1 MAKSRAD
8 CVKRTRE
15 TIWDKEKQLQMDIQ
29 KEQTAREQSVQVIKD
44 CVQRDYPNLKA
55 AIQQEVSDREL
66 ADTAIASTLEH
77 TL

>member
-1 MAKSRAD
+1 
-8 CVKRTRE
+8 
-15 TIWDKEKQLQMDIQ
+15 MDIQ
-29 KEQTAREQSVQVIKD
+29 KETVAREQSVQVLKE

-55 AIQQEVSDREL
+55 AIQQEVSDREM